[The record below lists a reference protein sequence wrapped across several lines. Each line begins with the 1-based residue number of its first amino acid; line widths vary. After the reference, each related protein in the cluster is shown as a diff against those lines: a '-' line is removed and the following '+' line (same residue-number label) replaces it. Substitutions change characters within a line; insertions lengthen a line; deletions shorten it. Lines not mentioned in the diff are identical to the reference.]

1 MGLTTFSVSWVIGKK
16 SNHEEVVLHI
26 FPEEE
31 LKAWKPELERGL
43 KLILTNLNYWHMQ
56 DLRLDVFRLSV

>member
-1 MGLTTFSVSWVIGKK
+1 MGLTTFSISWVIGKK

-31 LKAWKPELERGL
+31 LKVWKPGLEHGL
-43 KLILTNLNYWHMQ
+43 K
-56 DLRLDVFRLSV
+56 